1 MKTLTLLSCLAAAVA
16 LATSPAKAAYPEKPV
31 RIVVPFPAGG
41 ASDAAA
47 RAIGQSLA
55 RSFSQPVVV
64 ENRPGAN
71 GSIAAQAVHTAPADG
86 YTLLWAPASM
96 TALPALMRNP
106 PFASLAE
113 FSAIGTIGDLPYCV
127 YLSTQV
133 GARSMAE
140 FVAYARANPSK
151 VSYGTGSLGEYQ
163 VADQFVKLSGVQME
177 RIPYKGG
184 AQLMPDLVAGRIQF
198 NIGPASTGLPY
209 VKAGRLRALAMLTPQ
224 RSPLLPE
231 VPTAAEAGLAGLSVA
246 SWQALVAPPKTP
258 RAIVERLSK
267 GVSDALRDPETIAQL
282 EKIGMHRAGSTPA
295 ELEARIRQEFPE
307 WKRFVRDNGV
317 EIE

>member
-1 MKTLTLLSCLAAAVA
+1 MKAMTLLSCLAAAAMIVPG
-16 LATSPAKAAYPEKPV
+16 PAKAAYPDKPI
-31 RIVVPFPAGG
+31 RILVPFPAGG

-55 RSFSQPVVV
+55 RSFAQPVVV

-71 GSIAAQAVHTAPADG
+71 GAIAAQAAHSAAPDG

-106 PFASLAE
+106 PFASLSE
-113 FSAIGTIGDLPYCV
+113 FSAIGTVGDLPYCV
-127 YLSTQV
+127 YVSPQL
-133 GARSMAE
+133 GARSMAD

-163 VADQFVKLSGVQME
+163 VADQFLKLSGVTME

-224 RSPLLPE
+224 RSPLLPD
-231 VPTAAEAGLAGLSVA
+231 VPTAAEAGFAGLSVA

-258 RAIVERLSK
+258 RPIVEKLAK
-267 GVSDALRDPETIAQL
+267 AVDDALRDPGTISQL
-282 EKIGMHRAGSTPA
+282 EKTGFHRAGSTPE
-295 ELEARIRQEFPE
+295 ELDSRIRRDYPG
-307 WKRFVRDNGV
+307 WTRFIRENNV